1 MFTRVMKPGFT
12 FPLAVLIVLLLLA
25 TDASAQMAEDNILG
39 GVVGQFGTQMRAF
52 QTSIGNLLKGT
63 FWGLV
68 FIEFAW
74 TLVLSA
80 LNDEGLNGI
89 VREIIVRIAFVGF
102 FFWLLGYGP
111 TLVKQIFDTMVQ
123 LGSSAGGTNFNAM
136 SPDKV
141 IDLGIDLMKRSATN
155 WSVWEMGTGLGIFTA
170 TVITFVALVVVAANM
185 ALILAEFYI
194 VGYGGIFL
202 LALGGSRWTSGYAVA
217 YIKYVLA
224 TCTKIFIMLVLVGV
238 GYTVMVD
245 YTVNSAD
252 TMTQAWALCAF
263 GIILAIL
270 ASRAPDAVTG
280 LLSGVNTQAAITAS
294 RAMSAATSA
303 AQGAATGG
311 ASAAGMGAAVG
322 AAASLGSAQSTKSGM
337 GGLAQAAGN
346 TLGNLASSAKADMAG
361 SLMGTKKPGGVFP
374 GGNSGTMGGRMAANM
389 NAQKASINK
398 DKS

>member
-1 MFTRVMKPGFT
+1 MIKTAVKPGFT
-12 FPLAVLIVLLLLA
+12 FPCALFIVLLLL
-25 TDASAQMAEDNILG
+25 TGEVSADIPEDNLLG
-39 GVVGQFGTQMRAF
+39 GVIGQFGTQMRAF
-52 QTSIGNLLKGT
+52 QTSISGLLVGT

-74 TLVLSA
+74 TMTLSA

-102 FFWLLGYGP
+102 FFWLLGHGP
-111 TLVKQIFDTMVQ
+111 TLVTEIFDTLVL
-123 LGSSAGGTNFNAM
+123 LGNRAGGTTFNAL

-141 IDLGIDLMKRSATN
+141 IDLGIDLMKRSSTN
-155 WSVWEMGTGLGIFTA
+155 WSVWEMGTGLGILVA
-170 TVITFVALVVVAANM
+170 SVITFIALVVVAANM

-238 GYTVMVD
+238 GYSVMVN
-245 YTVNSAD
+245 YTTNSAD
-252 TMTQAWALCAF
+252 TMSQAWALCAF
-263 GIILAIL
+263 AVILAIL

-294 RAMSAATSA
+294 RAISAATSA
-303 AQGAATGG
+303 ASGAASG
-311 ASAAGMGAAVG
+311 AKSAAGMGAAVG
-322 AAASLGSAQSTKSGM
+322 AAASLGSAQSTKSGF

-346 TLGNLASSAKADMAG
+346 TLGNLASAAKTDAVTSM
-361 SLMGTKKPGGVFP
+361 MGTKKPGGVFP
-374 GGNSGTMGGRMAANM
+374 GANSTAGGRMAANM
-389 NAQKASINK
+389 NAQKASLKK
-398 DKS
+398 D